1 MAIGIRDK
9 SGAQFR
15 RSLGVLVEAKGD
27 GGPITEIVMNAE
39 RPRFGGRN
47 KIIFRI
53 CCLSILFPISNQR
66 IQVIE

>member
-1 MAIGIRDK
+1 MWRANCSGIRDK

-15 RSLGVLVEAKGD
+15 RSHGVLVEARVD

-39 RPRFGGRN
+39 RPRFWGES

-53 CCLSILFPISNQR
+53 C
-66 IQVIE
+66 